1 MPNNE
6 SNSSSSNPG
15 GGGGGGGRPQK
26 KFYFSRRKYCVF
38 CKDRIRQIDYKNYKT
53 LENYV
58 LETGKILPAR
68 VTGTC
73 QYHQK
78 QLSKAIKR
86 ARLMAFLRFVE
97 SKRG

>member
-1 MPNNE
+1 MRKDQ
-6 SNSSSSNPG
+6 NSSGSNP
-15 GGGGGGGRPQK
+15 PKYQK

-38 CKDRIRQIDYKNYKT
+38 CKDRVKYVDYKNFKQ
-53 LENYV
+53 LEGFT

-73 QYHQK
+73 GYHQK

-86 ARLMAFLRFVE
+86 ARHMAFLKFAE
-97 SKRG
+97 PKRG

>member
-1 MPNNE
+1 MRNNQG
-6 SNSSSSNPG
+6 SSSGSGSGSGSSGPG
-15 GGGGGGGRPQK
+15 KYQK

-38 CKDRIRQIDYKNYKT
+38 CKDRIKFIDYKNFKI
-53 LENYV
+53 LENFV

-73 QYHQK
+73 AYHQQ

-86 ARLMAFLRFVE
+86 ARHMAFLKFVE
-97 SKRG
+97 PK

>member
-1 MPNNE
+1 MKTNQNGG
-6 SNSSSSNPG
+6 SNSGSTNTPKY
-15 GGGGGGGRPQK
+15 PK

-38 CKDRIRQIDYKNYKT
+38 CKDKIKFIDYKNYKI
-53 LENYV
+53 LENFV

-73 QYHQK
+73 SYHQK

-86 ARLMAFLRFVE
+86 ARHMAFLKFVE
-97 SKRG
+97 PKRG